1 MICFFLST
9 FFDFFFSFLSFV
21 DILSCE
27 FGITLCS
34 IRARSVR
41 TFSMVPGKDLAIQ
54 IAQLFLVGLVPEL
67 ESLGTEQS
75 LSGFPMIV

>member
-1 MICFFLST
+1 
-9 FFDFFFSFLSFV
+9 
-21 DILSCE
+21 
-27 FGITLCS
+27 
-34 IRARSVR
+34 
-41 TFSMVPGKDLAIQ
+41 MVPGKDLAIQ